1 LVAKTLI
8 KLFDLPKRTADI
20 DDEMRELASN
30 IDIEEMSSR
39 LDEMRLGNGSTTD
52 DTDGWVDENAFL
64 PPGECAELDE
74 NIRPLRMILV
84 KVRKL
89 AYKIVN
95 SSTILLPAWVSTLKE
110 LDLDVRRLPRDVS
123 TRWNST
129 FDMLNVALE
138 YRAGIDAIT
147 DKVRLGL

>member
-8 KLFDLPKRTADI
+8 QLFDIPKRTADA
-20 DDEMRELASN
+20 DDQLRELASN
-30 IDIEEMSSR
+30 IEIEEMSSR
-39 LDEMRLGNGSTTD
+39 VAELRLGNGIEID
-52 DTDGWVDENAFL
+52 DTDGWVDEDVAL
-64 PPGECAELDE
+64 PAEERAELDE
-74 NIRPLRMILV
+74 SIRPLRLILV

-95 SSTILLPAWVSTLKE
+95 SSTILLPAWTSTLQ
-110 LDLDVRRLPRDVS
+110 DLNMDVKRLPRDVS

-138 YRAGIDAIT
+138 YRAGIDSIT

>member
-8 KLFDLPKRTADI
+8 KLFDLPKRTAGA

-30 IDIEEMSSR
+30 IDFEELLSR
-39 LDEMRLGNGSTTD
+39 VEDIRLGNGSEVD
-52 DTDGWVDENAFL
+52 DTEGWVDENMFL
-64 PPGECAELDE
+64 PAEERAQLDE
-74 NIRPLRMILV
+74 NIRPLRLILV

-95 SSTILLPAWVSTLKE
+95 SSTILLPAWTSTLQE
-110 LDLDVRRLPRDVS
+110 LDMEVKRLPRDVS

-129 FDMLNVALE
+129 FDMLNVALT
-138 YRAGIDAIT
+138 YRAGIDSIT